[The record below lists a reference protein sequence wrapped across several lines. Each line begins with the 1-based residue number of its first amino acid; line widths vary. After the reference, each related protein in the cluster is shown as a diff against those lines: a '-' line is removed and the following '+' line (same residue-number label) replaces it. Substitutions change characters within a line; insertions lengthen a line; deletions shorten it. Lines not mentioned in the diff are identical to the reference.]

1 MVKRPILYITHTIKH
16 KVRGT
21 LEKRRRNALAFIRL
35 FLMTLY
41 RLTYTNAKG
50 EKVVKFGDILELV
63 TRYSQFTLLAIA
75 IFPLVLP
82 IPYPPGMPSILII
95 PVLIFTINGLFGRKF
110 IKMPSKV
117 VKYEMKFDSIKKM
130 VTQSRFIITI
140 LARISKGGRLKVL
153 ADDNMQRMH
162 LCFILLMSVIILLPF
177 PGANYFPS
185 ISIFITAIGCV
196 LTDGI
201 LVVAGYFIGIA
212 GILLFALVILF
223 GKKII
228 LTLVQFIK
236 YMLH

>member
-41 RLTYTNAKG
+41 RLAYVNDNG
-50 EKVVKFGDILELV
+50 EKVVKFGDILELI
-63 TRYSQFTLLAIA
+63 TRYSQFALLAIA

-82 IPYPPGMPSILII
+82 IPYPPGMPSVLIM
-95 PVLIFTINGLFGRKF
+95 PVLIFTINGLLGRKL
-110 IKMPSKV
+110 IKVPQKV
-117 VKYEMKFDSIKKM
+117 LNYQMKFDSIKRIVM
-130 VTQSRFIITI
+130 QSKFIITI
-140 LARISKGGRLKVL
+140 LARISKGGRIKVL
-153 ADDNMQRMH
+153 ADDHMQRMH
-162 LCFILLMSVIILLPF
+162 LFFILLMSLVILLPL

-185 ISIFITAIGCV
+185 IAIFVTSIGCV

-201 LVVAGYFIGIA
+201 LVMAGYCIGIT
-212 GILLFALVILF
+212 GILLFGLVVIF
-223 GKKII
+223 GKKIV
-228 LTLVQFIK
+228 LTLVHFLR